1 MLLSIS
7 GQDPRELEWPYST
20 SLGTCEDLNNQE
32 IIPSY
37 QPEADYPQE
46 QAREESIS
54 SSYDPE
60 PLPPPYP
67 GHSGERSQLPPLPP
81 LRHQPQDSPR
91 SAKVSFIFRDPL
103 LHAVNPRNLGYQRLM
118 DESPE
123 LLERP
128 ALISS
133 SDVGFGTPDGA
144 TFQIRPHVVYS
155 NIGEGKI
162 FDNAE
167 GIEEPL
173 LRDLCYAET
182 TDDVEDEDEASCEED
197 TPAIPGEGEVGLPT
211 SKITFLTLSGSSD
224 DIIDL
229 TALPPPEGDDD
240 EDENDAILLSLN
252 MAIAAPPPGFRDSS
266 DEEGAESKSRLQS
279 CCDNDSIPVS
289 LIDAVPTHGE
299 GNSVRVL
306 DHAVVDTLQA
316 LEALAVSEETPQ
328 SQSNSI
334 AGLYIITGFTKS
346 Y

>member
-1 MLLSIS
+1 MFLSIS

-46 QAREESIS
+46 QAREENIGSH
-54 SSYDPE
+54 YVPE

-67 GHSGERSQLPPLPP
+67 GHSGENPQLPPLPP
-81 LRHQPQDSPR
+81 VRHQPQDSPR

-128 ALISS
+128 AFISS
-133 SDVGFGTPDGA
+133 TDVSFGTPDGA
-144 TFQIRPHVVYS
+144 TFPIRPHVIYS

-162 FDNAE
+162 FDNTE

-197 TPAIPGEGEVGLPT
+197 SPAVPGEGEVGLPS

-266 DEEGAESKSRLQS
+266 DEEGAESKSHLQS
-279 CCDNDSIPVS
+279 RCDNDSIPVS

-299 GNSVRVL
+299 GSSVRIL

-316 LEALAVSEETPQ
+316 LEALAVSEETTQ
-328 SQSNSI
+328 SQSNST
-334 AGLYIITGFTKS
+334 AGLYIINAFTNF